1 MSSICLDKTKKIYFL
16 KKKNPTKND
25 TIPPLWSRSSN
36 PILLSQ
42 DRPFISIPLNKFW
55 VGMLIPIGEKGV
67 NKKRQQRIA
76 STPNHTRPHIDN
88 LIPLDIP
95 IRKLIIPKKKTKIL
109 KKNPLRV
116 CLVGVKSG

>member
-1 MSSICLDKTKKIYFL
+1 MLAITISHVIHMLGQDHKKNIL

-95 IRKLIIPKKKTKIL
+95 IRKLIIPKKKKKI
-109 KKNPLRV
+109 P
-116 CLVGVKSG
+116 